1 VVSRDVIRMGK
12 TTDLL
17 EMMKAVGWPL
27 ERAQM
32 VIVERLDDLPAIQT
46 TPDERE
52 RFDRGEPLLIRFQ
65 AFGLR
70 PERSSGGQV
79 TDDIEKQ
86 INVAFNVN
94 VFVIFER
101 LWHLVPLRDG
111 RNVRNWA
118 NQEAAQNFIFDKEL
132 LPLPWPEGDYRAT
145 GKHRRR
151 LIDKAW
157 RDGQRTKFLRCLYPS
172 SSTLRREIAEWA
184 KGFRGQRKDVIAE
197 EIRFLKTQFV
207 ALNMCRERAREFRR
221 IENEI
226 SESMRQD
233 RDAELVLDPKL
244 AEVAAGLNHPIDAGA
259 VFPAVYA
266 GDFDPRL
273 IFHRLASL
281 KGFEFVR
288 DIGRIVRRQ
297 SEPMS
302 PAQLIEQ
309 IECRRQHLK
318 EHPEMFSERR
328 HPELMSGREFLLYA
342 YKICEDQCA
351 EYLAR

>member
-1 VVSRDVIRMGK
+1 
-12 TTDLL
+12 
-17 EMMKAVGWPL
+17 
-27 ERAQM
+27 
-32 VIVERLDDLPAIQT
+32 
-46 TPDERE
+46 
-52 RFDRGEPLLIRFQ
+52 
-65 AFGLR
+65 
-70 PERSSGGQV
+70 
-79 TDDIEKQ
+79 
-86 INVAFNVN
+86 
-94 VFVIFER
+94 
-101 LWHLVPLRDG
+101 
-111 RNVRNWA
+111 
-118 NQEAAQNFIFDKEL
+118 
-132 LPLPWPEGDYRAT
+132 
-145 GKHRRR
+145 
-151 LIDKAW
+151 
-157 RDGQRTKFLRCLYPS
+157 
-172 SSTLRREIAEWA
+172 
-184 KGFRGQRKDVIAE
+184 
-197 EIRFLKTQFV
+197 
-207 ALNMCRERAREFRR
+207 MCRERAREFRR